1 MMAMRTGVNYYLCYE
16 PRLTPFILHLMRMIH
31 FIVTGFGPFGQV
43 VDNPTRRLVELI
55 NDQKSSL
62 PINIVQTAILKVS
75 IQDVDREHAQIT
87 SMCNNIAK
95 TARESPSNPS
105 PTKTRAIVLVHL
117 GVAERAEEIRLETCA
132 YNECSFRIP
141 DQDGQQPV
149 SQSID
154 RLKSVG
160 DVKKCCLP
168 LEKIVERMRQSD
180 LPVVL
185 SDDAGRY
192 LCNYIY
198 YKSLKLC
205 DSHKCEGATI
215 YSLFVHV
222 PPFESGIFKEDLQ
235 FEFLINLLERIQE
248 ELSE

>member
-95 TARESPSNPS
+95 TARESP
-105 PTKTRAIVLVHL
+105 
-117 GVAERAEEIRLETCA
+117 
-132 YNECSFRIP
+132 
-141 DQDGQQPV
+141 
-149 SQSID
+149 
-154 RLKSVG
+154 
-160 DVKKCCLP
+160 
-168 LEKIVERMRQSD
+168 
-180 LPVVL
+180 
-185 SDDAGRY
+185 
-192 LCNYIY
+192 
-198 YKSLKLC
+198 
-205 DSHKCEGATI
+205 
-215 YSLFVHV
+215 
-222 PPFESGIFKEDLQ
+222 
-235 FEFLINLLERIQE
+235 
-248 ELSE
+248 